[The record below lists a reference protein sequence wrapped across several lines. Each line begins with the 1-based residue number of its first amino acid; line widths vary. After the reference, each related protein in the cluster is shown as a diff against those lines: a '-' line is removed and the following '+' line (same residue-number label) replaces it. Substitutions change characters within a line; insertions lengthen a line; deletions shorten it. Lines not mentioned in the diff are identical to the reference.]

1 MGSLFYLMMGFVK
14 VTVASILTVLL
25 PMYGKAYT
33 DAGTLIFV
41 EFGASIIG
49 MLIQPWLA
57 NRMSKKTMLHIG
69 AWGIAICY
77 TVVAFLPS
85 WSILLVAIGL
95 VGFLGGIIDT
105 VVGAVILEGLKSNAA
120 IAMSR
125 LEIAFGIGSLLLPL
139 AIGILI
145 TSGMWNY
152 ALFGIAAY
160 AIILSIFLR
169 IMKFREVE
177 TLFLPAHKQHVPA
190 AVTTGAASSGPLG
203 AVVAAAA
210 TNHPSATRGR
220 MMIRGSLL
228 LPAFIVLF
236 FLYGATDIGLVHYLP
251 SLMLVNGLADDSTAP
266 FSVTVFWAAMVIGRM
281 FAGYEAEKLGYR
293 KYLFIHW
300 TGMMVLLALFAVN
313 RSVAVSY
320 VLIVLLG
327 LTLSGLFVVTLVY
340 AKQLMPRNIA
350 RNTSLL
356 MAGSAVG
363 GGLFSVTAGHMLDT
377 YTPSYV
383 QWLMVSIALFSLV
396 LYILYVKE
404 KHAAL
409 PDTAGT
415 STPHGVA
422 EVQQS

>member
-1 MGSLFYLMMGFVK
+1 MKRLVLMGSLFYLMMGFVK

-41 EFGASIIG
+41 EFGASIGG
-49 MLIQPWLA
+49 MLIQPWLS
-57 NRMSKKTMLHIG
+57 NQISKKTMLHIG

-77 TVVAFLPS
+77 TIVAFLPA
-85 WSILLVAIGL
+85 WPILLLAIGL

-105 VVGAVILEGLKSNAA
+105 VIGAVILEGLRSNAA

-152 ALFGIAAY
+152 ALFGIAVY
-160 AIILSIFLR
+160 AILLSIFLR
-169 IMKFREVE
+169 VMKFHEVE
-177 TLFLPAHKQHVPA
+177 PLFLPAHKQHVSA
-190 AVTTGAASSGPLG
+190 GVTMGAASSGPLS
-203 AVVAAAA
+203 AAVAAAA
-210 TNHPSATRGR
+210 TNQPLTSRGR
-220 MMIRGSLL
+220 LMIRGSLL
-228 LPAFIVLF
+228 LPAFVLLF
-236 FLYGATDIGLVHYLP
+236 FLYGSTDIGLVHYLP

-300 TGMMVLLALFAVN
+300 TGMIVLLALFAVN
-313 RSVAVSY
+313 RSVTLSY

-340 AKQLMPRNIA
+340 AKKLMPRNIA
-350 RNTSLL
+350 RNTSIL

-377 YTPSYV
+377 FAPAYV
-383 QWLMVSIALFSLV
+383 QWLMVSIALCSLV
-396 LYILYVKE
+396 LYVLYVKE
-404 KHAAL
+404 KNV
-409 PDTAGT
+409 GT
-415 STPHGVA
+415 SEASAAVVSHH
-422 EVQQS
+422 